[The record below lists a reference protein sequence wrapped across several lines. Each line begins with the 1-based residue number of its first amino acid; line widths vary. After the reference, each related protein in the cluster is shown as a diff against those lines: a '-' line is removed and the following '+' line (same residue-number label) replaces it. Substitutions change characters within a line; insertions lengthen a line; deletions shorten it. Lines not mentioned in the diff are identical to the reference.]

1 MSQNPDSDEQWS
13 KEHQADL
20 PGMSFYFAK
29 NGGTENIKASDLV
42 LSYVRDDGSLETE
55 GIGVLQENEQN
66 EEITDASFTK
76 TGTYQVALKEKV
88 DADTEPVTIHDWVLY
103 NIGAGRRRYCDRR
116 ISVWWHTGSRRNRQ

>member
-1 MSQNPDSDEQWS
+1 MAQYDGLAAKTDLLWDDDGTPSQNPDSDEQWS

-55 GIGVLQENEQN
+55 GIGVLQENEKN
-66 EEITDASFTK
+66 AEITDASFTK
-76 TGTYQVALKEKV
+76 TGTYQVFLKEKV
-88 DADTEPVTIHDWVLY
+88 DS
-103 NIGAGRRRYCDRR
+103 RYAKLFNC
-116 ISVWWHTGSRRNRQ
+116 